1 MKILLLSNHASLHI
15 LLQHLLMD
23 RASGTEVWR
32 THTLASALP
41 YLRQVPEL
49 EAVVLDIA
57 LCGWSRLAT
66 LVTTLRPCLDGRKLV
81 LLIEQPDDAELVRL
95 CGVSVDHV
103 LPKTAGV
110 NALVECLQ
118 GYTPDRAVPAARHA
132 RVGSSQAGSALRFN
146 QLAW

>member
-1 MKILLLSNHASLHI
+1 MKILLLSNHSSLHI

-23 RASGTEVWR
+23 RASDTEVWR

-41 YLRQVPEL
+41 YLRQVPEI

-81 LLIEQPDDAELVRL
+81 LLTEQPDDAELVRL
-95 CGVSVDHV
+95 CGVSVDQV
-103 LPKTAGV
+103 LPKTAGI

-118 GYTPDRAVPAARHA
+118 GRTPTRAVPAARQPRPDAA
-132 RVGSSQAGSALRFN
+132 RGFN